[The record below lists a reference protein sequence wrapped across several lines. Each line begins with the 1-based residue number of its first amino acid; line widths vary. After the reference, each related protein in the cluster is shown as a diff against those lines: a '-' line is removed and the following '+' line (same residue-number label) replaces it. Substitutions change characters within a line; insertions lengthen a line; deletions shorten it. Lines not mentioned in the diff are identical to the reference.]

1 MTVPFSVAVLAV
13 WAAGALAVSFEVFA
27 RRDVLA

>member
-1 MTVPFSVAVLAV
+1 VAVLAV
-13 WAAGALAVSFEVFA
+13 WAAAGLLAAFTIFV